1 MPRLKDETI
10 IQNIKDCGQALIDNA
25 EKIVN
30 DYQYR
35 EGLTITCYVDEYERA
50 PYINVETEFVPEN
63 TVKRFEDGTYDV

>member
-1 MPRLKDETI
+1 MPYLKDETI

-35 EGLTITCYVDEYERA
+35 EGLAITCYVDEYERA
-50 PYINVETEFVPEN
+50 PYISVETEFVPEN
-63 TVKRFEDGTYDV
+63 TVKRFEDGTYNV